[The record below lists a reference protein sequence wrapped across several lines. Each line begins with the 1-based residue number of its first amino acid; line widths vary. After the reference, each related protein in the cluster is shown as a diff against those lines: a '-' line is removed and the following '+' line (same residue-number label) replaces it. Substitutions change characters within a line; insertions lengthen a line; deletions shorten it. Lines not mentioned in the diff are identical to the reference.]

1 MRERVIV
8 NELYPLVEKA
18 LSDKKNVKEIEKIIM
33 KFIDKNHEALSA
45 IGPVSQIMF
54 TDKDRDPIY
63 KIVGITPEME
73 RAVKK
78 KSKDIANSGNIIG
91 RPFNLTMAMIVRY
104 FALHKNEDML
114 KLTVLYMGL
123 SSYHNKYYKYF
134 KFKPNEQVMA
144 YTINNLSNKY
154 KIKQTG
160 NLLNAITET
169 YHGAFLLH
177 RKDIERGDDKDI
189 VAFILS
195 MDSRINSF
203 LKRICNEFMKNHKSG
218 NYIEY
223 EVEDNDPE
231 NFKMASSSTQS
242 ISVLAEKVATRL
254 IIEGPPINLVT
265 TSAKNNNVSVN
276 ELRNYLSKIIV
287 GEKRDEVKNM
297 IEHILFL
304 YLFDRKNKLEDINN
318 VKFISYCTW
327 VYRQSNTINE
337 NIVRI
342 KKILD
347 KWLEEAEIFKKT
359 QRLATIND
367 FRRAI
372 YIFFVLA
379 ISYYNKI

>member
-1 MRERVIV
+1 
-8 NELYPLVEKA
+8 
-18 LSDKKNVKEIEKIIM
+18 
-33 KFIDKNHEALSA
+33 
-45 IGPVSQIMF
+45 
-54 TDKDRDPIY
+54 
-63 KIVGITPEME
+63 
-73 RAVKK
+73 
-78 KSKDIANSGNIIG
+78 
-91 RPFNLTMAMIVRY
+91 
-104 FALHKNEDML
+104 
-114 KLTVLYMGL
+114 
-123 SSYHNKYYKYF
+123 
-134 KFKPNEQVMA
+134 
-144 YTINNLSNKY
+144 
-154 KIKQTG
+154 
-160 NLLNAITET
+160 
-169 YHGAFLLH
+169 
-177 RKDIERGDDKDI
+177 
-189 VAFILS
+189 
-195 MDSRINSF
+195 
-203 LKRICNEFMKNHKSG
+203 MKNHKSG

-342 KKILD
+342 KKRSL
-347 KWLEEAEIFKKT
+347 
-359 QRLATIND
+359 
-367 FRRAI
+367 
-372 YIFFVLA
+372 
-379 ISYYNKI
+379 IS